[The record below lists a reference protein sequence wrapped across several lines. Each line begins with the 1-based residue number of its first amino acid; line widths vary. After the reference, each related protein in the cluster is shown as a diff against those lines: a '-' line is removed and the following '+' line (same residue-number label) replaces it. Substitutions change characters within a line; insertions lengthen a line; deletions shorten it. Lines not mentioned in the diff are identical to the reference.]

1 MEGLEIKTVMGMTH
15 ARLEI
20 GSFKQLEYITFMLST
35 VKTAPKSIR
44 QRFKELFGGFISFL

>member
-1 MEGLEIKTVMGMTH
+1 MIVEAKL
-15 ARLEI
+15 L
-20 GSFKQLEYITFMLST
+20 TFMLST